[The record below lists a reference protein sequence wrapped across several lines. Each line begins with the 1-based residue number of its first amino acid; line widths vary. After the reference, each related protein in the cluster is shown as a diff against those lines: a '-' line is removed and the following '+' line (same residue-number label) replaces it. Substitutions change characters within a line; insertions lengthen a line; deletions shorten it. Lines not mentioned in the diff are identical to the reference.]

1 MASLSCSSHLAT
13 LVNQTAAANYLCDQ
27 LDSISR
33 KISDTTYAVD
43 NTYLLFSAYLVFAMQ
58 LGFAMLCAGS
68 VRAKNTMNIMLTN
81 VLDAAAGGLSYY
93 LFGFAFAFGAP
104 SNGFIGRHFFGL
116 RDYPIPTND
125 YSFFLYQWAFAIA
138 AAGITSGSIA
148 ERTQFVAYLIY
159 SSFLTG
165 FVYPVV
171 SHWFWSGDGWASASR
186 TDGNVLFGSGVIDF
200 AGSGVVHM
208 VGGIAGLWGALI
220 EGPRIGRFD
229 RTGRSVALRGH
240 SASLVVLG
248 SFLLWFG
255 WYGFN
260 PGSFFTIAKGYGG
273 AGYYGQWSAIGRT
286 AVTTTLAGSTAA
298 LTTLFSKRLLVG
310 HWNVID
316 VCNGLLGGFA
326 AITSG
331 CAVVEPWAAIVCG
344 FVAAWVLIGLN
355 KVAAKVEYD
364 DPLEA
369 AQLHGGCGAW
379 GVLFTGLFA
388 KREYVEE
395 IYGIGRPCGALMG
408 GGGKLVAAQ
417 LIQIVV
423 VCGWVTAT
431 MGPLFYVLH
440 KLNLL
445 RISREDET
453 AGMDLTRHGGFAYA
467 YHDDED
473 GSSRGVGL
481 MMRKIEPASTSPS
494 PPPAPQLSLH
504 PLSVSSL

>member
-1 MASLSCSSHLAT
+1 
-13 LVNQTAAANYLCDQ
+13 
-27 LDSISR
+27 
-33 KISDTTYAVD
+33 
-43 NTYLLFSAYLVFAMQ
+43 
-58 LGFAMLCAGS
+58 
-68 VRAKNTMNIMLTN
+68 
-81 VLDAAAGGLSYY
+81 
-93 LFGFAFAFGAP
+93 
-104 SNGFIGRHFFGL
+104 
-116 RDYPIPTND
+116 
-125 YSFFLYQWAFAIA
+125 
-138 AAGITSGSIA
+138 
-148 ERTQFVAYLIY
+148 
-159 SSFLTG
+159 
-165 FVYPVV
+165 
-171 SHWFWSGDGWASASR
+171 
-186 TDGNVLFGSGVIDF
+186 
-200 AGSGVVHM
+200 
-208 VGGIAGLWGALI
+208 
-220 EGPRIGRFD
+220 
-229 RTGRSVALRGH
+229 
-240 SASLVVLG
+240 
-248 SFLLWFG
+248 
-255 WYGFN
+255 
-260 PGSFFTIAKGYGG
+260 
-273 AGYYGQWSAIGRT
+273 
-286 AVTTTLAGSTAA
+286 
-298 LTTLFSKRLLVG
+298 
-310 HWNVID
+310 

>member
-1 MASLSCSSHLAT
+1 MASLSCSTEQLAT
-13 LVNQTAAANYLCDQ
+13 LLGSNTTNATAAATYICGQ
-27 LDSISR
+27 FSAV
-33 KISDTTYAVD
+33 SDKFVDTSYAVD
-43 NTYLLFSAYLVFAMQ
+43 STYLLFSAYLVFAMQ

-81 VLDAAAGGLSYY
+81 VLDAAAGGIFYY

-116 RDYPIPTND
+116 KDVPDSLYD

-165 FVYPVV
+165 FVYPIV
-171 SHWFWSGDGWASASR
+171 SHWFWSPYGWASA
-186 TDGNVLFGSGVIDF
+186 TNMENLLFGSGVIDF

-208 VGGIAGLWGALI
+208 VGGIAGLYGALI

-229 RTGRSVALRGH
+229 NRGRATTLRGH

-248 SFLLWFG
+248 TFLLWFG

-260 PGSFFTIAKGYGG
+260 PGSFTKILSPYTSGN
-273 AGYYGQWSAIGRT
+273 YYGQWSAVGRT
-286 AVTTTLAGSTAA
+286 AVTTTLAGCTAA
-298 LTTLFSKRLLVG
+298 LTTLFTKRLLSG
-310 HWNVID
+310 HWNVTD

-326 AITSG
+326 AITAG
-331 CAVVEPWAAIVCG
+331 CSVVEPWAAVICG
-344 FVAAWVLIGLN
+344 FVAALVLIGCN
-355 KVAAKVEYD
+355 KLAEKVKFD

-379 GVLFTGLFA
+379 GVIFTGLFA
-388 KREYVEE
+388 NKKYVNEV
-395 IYGIGRPCGALMG
+395 YPGKPGRPYGLLMG
-408 GGGKLVAAQ
+408 GGWGLFAAHIVQVLV
-417 LIQIVV
+417 II
-423 VCGWVTAT
+423 GWVSVT
-431 MGPLFYVLH
+431 MGPLFFILR

-445 RISREDET
+445 RISADDEM
-453 AGMDLTRHGGFAYA
+453 AGMDLTRHGGFAYD
-467 YHDDED
+467 YEDDSVNI
-473 GSSRGVGL
+473 GSQNGTQNTP
-481 MMRKIEPASTSPS
+481 I
-494 PPPAPQLSLH
+494 
-504 PLSVSSL
+504 